1 MTEKDRI
8 SILDALVTI
17 FQQYGG
23 QPVPSATKPRFL
35 RIAHGDTRIAVGYSL
50 TRKPSVAMEMGD
62 FLTRAVD
69 MHYHHF
75 VFVFNGFFTTDS
87 INYARKFNIIL
98 LDRSDLE
105 RELGKAHLRDIEAFF
120 SPAAGGI
127 ESIDV
132 ETMVRKNLVDVQ
144 NIRDRRPE
152 LLKMLDYYRN
162 KHTPL
167 HEFPDPGNAI
177 PRIPTLSQTE
187 SSSLSSNQAAPNDLT
202 LPGSP
207 DNINPAN
214 VDLSMIEKI
223 NELVPKDNSVSG
235 QTIKPEILI
244 TNLPDI
250 CRVVGKLVVSQ
261 MELIPYFLYEFS
273 CTNLIEGEAGGR
285 ENRGLVAVNG
295 VTCEVEEWEPGFT
308 VTRELSMDYIR
319 LVPRVDATIAGK
331 MAYNGVIQINTSIK
345 SVTTESNGVQRNGT
359 VRSYPDPSTIKLESK
374 GIYYF
379 PHWHVKGE
387 IGSMLVDAVNGI
399 VISSQRD

>member
-17 FQQYGG
+17 FQQYGV
-23 QPVPSATKPRFL
+23 QPVLSATKPRFL
-35 RIAHGDTRIAVGYSL
+35 RIAHKDVRIAVGYSL
-50 TRKPSVAMEMGD
+50 SRKPTVAMEMGD
-62 FLTRAVD
+62 FLARAID
-69 MHYHHF
+69 MHYHNF
-75 VFVFNGFFTTDS
+75 VFIFNGYFTSDS
-87 INYARKFNIIL
+87 ISYARKFNIIL

-105 RELGKAHLRDIEAFF
+105 RELGKAHLRDIEAF
-120 SPAAGGI
+120 SPAGGGM

-132 ETMVRKNLVDVQ
+132 ETMVRKNLVEVEK
-144 NIRDRRPE
+144 IKEKRPE
-152 LLKMLDYYRN
+152 LLRMLDHYRD
-162 KHTPL
+162 KHTPPQDL
-167 HEFPDPGNAI
+167 PAPGNIA
-177 PRIPTLSQTE
+177 TLPGLAQMETGP
-187 SSSLSSNQAAPNDLT
+187 SSLSSGQVPADNAMY
-202 LPGSP
+202 PGSSENADP
-207 DNINPAN
+207 VNMDF
-214 VDLSMIEKI
+214 SRIEKI
-223 NELVPKDNSVSG
+223 NESVPGDNSVSG

-244 TNLPDI
+244 TSLPDI
-250 CRVVGKLVVSQ
+250 CQEVGKLVVSQ
-261 MELIPYFLYEFS
+261 MELIPYFLYAYT

-308 VTRELSMDYIR
+308 ITREMSMDYIR
-319 LVPRVDATIAGK
+319 LVPRVDATIAEK

-345 SVTTESNGVQRNGT
+345 SVTTESNGVQRNGM
-359 VRSYPDPSTIKLESK
+359 VKSYPDPSMIKLESK